1 VSSELEQIQKDR
13 DRWKQN
19 ARNMA
24 LLAEAFIYE
33 RHRITDGAMVAAIHR
48 ILTDEDIDAPLP
60 AAPTAGDQL

>member
-1 VSSELEQIQKDR
+1 MNRKLAELQRDR

-33 RHRITDGAMVAAIHR
+33 PKRVTESGLVAAIHR
-48 ILTDEDIDAPLP
+48 ILTDEDIEVIL
-60 AAPTAGDQL
+60 